1 MQIARLVETIYILM
15 RRKTVTAATLA
26 SHFEVS
32 TRTIYRDIDVL
43 SLSGI
48 PVFTEKGKGG
58 GISLLP
64 GFVLDKS
71 LLNDKEQ
78 HEILTALQSLAGV
91 HAAENER
98 VLTKLSAMFNKK
110 MVNWLEV
117 DFSDWSCGSAD
128 VFDDL
133 KTAIFDKRVVAFDY
147 YGTHGEMTKRRV
159 EPLQLW
165 FKHRAWYLRAF
176 CLTRIEQRLFKL
188 TRIQNLSVTDEAFKE
203 RGMLITAPP
212 DRTDDT
218 SSIQT
223 ADGDEVKTRRYIPD
237 VTLTLKIAA
246 GMAYRVLDEFA
257 MSIVRREADGSFI
270 VNVTWP
276 EDDWVYGTILSY
288 GEHIEV
294 LEPERIRNII
304 RQKAI
309 GISKLYAPQ
318 NY

>member
-1 MQIARLVETIYILM
+1 M

-32 TRTIYRDIDVL
+32 TRTIYRDVDVL

-71 LLNDKEQ
+71 LLDDKEQ

-117 DFSDWSCGSAD
+117 DFSDWSGGSEA
-128 VFDDL
+128 VFSDL
-133 KTAIFDKRVVAFDY
+133 KTAIFEKRIAAFDY

-176 CLTRIEQRLFKL
+176 CLTRMDQRLFKL
-188 TRIQNLSVTDEAFKE
+188 TRIQNLTVTGEGFNE
-203 RGMLITAPP
+203 RGMLIAAPR
-212 DRTDDT
+212 DM
-218 SSIQT
+218 Q
-223 ADGDEVKTRRYIPD
+223 DGDEVNTLPRRYIPD

-246 GMAYRVLDEFA
+246 GLAYRVLDEFA
-257 MSIVRREADGSFI
+257 MSIVRREPDGSFI
-270 VNVTWP
+270 VTVTWP

-288 GEHIEV
+288 GEHLEV
-294 LEPERIRNII
+294 LEPERVRGII
-304 RQKAI
+304 RQKAA
-309 GISKLYAPQ
+309 GIAKLYAAQ

>member
-1 MQIARLVETIYILM
+1 M

-117 DFSDWSCGSAD
+117 DFSDWSYPSNY

-133 KTAIFDKRVVAFDY
+133 KAAIFDKRIAAFDY

-176 CLTRIEQRLFKL
+176 CLMRMDQRLFKL
-188 TRIQNLSVTDEAFKE
+188 TRIQNLSITDEVFKE
-203 RGMLITAPP
+203 RGLLITAPP
-212 DRTDDT
+212 DRTDGEE
-218 SSIQT
+218 SQN
-223 ADGDEVKTRRYIPD
+223 KRYIPD

-246 GMAYRVLDEFA
+246 DMAYRVLDEFA
-257 MSIVRREADGSFI
+257 MCIVRREPDGSFI

-288 GEHIEV
+288 GEYMEV
-294 LEPERIRNII
+294 LEPERIRSLI
-304 RQKAI
+304 RQKAANI
-309 GISKLYAPQ
+309 TKLYAPQ

>member
-1 MQIARLVETIYILM
+1 M
-15 RRKTVTAATLA
+15 RRKTVTAAQLA

-32 TRTIYRDIDVL
+32 TRTIYRDVDVL

-91 HAAENER
+91 HAAETGR
-98 VLTKLSAMFNKK
+98 VLTKLSAMFNKN

-117 DFSDWSCGSAD
+117 DFTDWSYTS

-133 KTAIFDKRVVAFDY
+133 KTAIFEKRVASFDY

-176 CLTRIEQRLFKL
+176 CLTRNDQRLFKL
-188 TRIQNLSVTDEAFKE
+188 SRIQNLSVTGDSFNE
-203 RGMLITAPP
+203 RGMLITAQP
-212 DRTDDT
+212 D
-218 SSIQT
+218 SHGSGAAAVQPE
-223 ADGDEVKTRRYIPD
+223 DGGEVDGANRRYIPD
-237 VTLTLKIAA
+237 VTLTFKIAA
-246 GMAYRVLDEFA
+246 CMAYRVLDEFG
-257 MSIVRREADGSFI
+257 MSIVRREADGSF
-270 VNVTWP
+270 VVTVTWP

-294 LEPERIRNII
+294 LEPERIRRII
-304 RQKAI
+304 KQKAN
-309 GISKLYAPQ
+309 GIMKIYQGGP
-318 NY
+318 